1 LFFSRVMKLRVRAV
15 PNASRNEVLGWET
28 DPQAGPVLK
37 VRITAPPVDGKA
49 NAALRDFLAG
59 VLKVPKSKVVLE
71 KGGTSRF
78 KTFEVPDGT
87 VVP

>member
-1 LFFSRVMKLRVRAV
+1 MKLRVRAV